1 MPSLSSPSRS
11 RLSARSRAGVI
22 VIAFVCAVFASS
34 CARAVGVRSAP
45 APGVAGNPREQQL
58 ALDILDRVNA
68 ERSARGLASLALD
81 PGLSSGAYSWSQTM
95 AAQNNMHH
103 SDLLAWIHPFVAV
116 GENIAWETSPGMT
129 SGDMHRMWMQ
139 SDPHRHNLLA
149 PNLTHVGIGVVCAG
163 GKMWGTE
170 RFGSVSSTDFGGM
183 PPVNPIVRADSGTL
197 SC

>member
-1 MPSLSSPSRS
+1 M
-11 RLSARSRAGVI
+11 
-22 VIAFVCAVFASS
+22 IAFVCMLFATS
-34 CARAVGVRSAP
+34 CARAIGVRSAA
-45 APGVAGNPREQQL
+45 APGVAGNPREQQM
-58 ALDILDRVNA
+58 AVDILDRINA
-68 ERSARGLASLALD
+68 ERSARGLAPLALD
-81 PGLSSGAYSWSQTM
+81 ANLSIGAYGWSQTM

-103 SDLLAWIHPFVAV
+103 SDLLAWIRPFLAV

-139 SDPHRHNLLA
+139 SDPHRHNVLA

-170 RFGSVSSTDFGGM
+170 RFGSVSSVDFGGM